1 MSAAMLVDS
10 HCHLDYPEM
19 DDARGALLERA
30 REAGVG
36 CMVSIGVRISQ
47 FERIYALTQRHA
59 EIYAAVGVH
68 PHEAGR
74 EGLSDPAPL
83 LDYARRDKVVA
94 IGESGLDYFYQHAPK
109 EDQQRSFR
117 THIVAARQTQ
127 LPLVVHTRD
136 ADDDTLAI
144 LREGHQDGAFPCVIH
159 CFTGGLEL
167 MRGCVDMGHYIS
179 ISGVATFKKSEEL
192 RQIFAQVPP
201 ERLLVE
207 TDSPYLAP
215 APHRGKPNEPAYVA
229 HTARFMA
236 DYLGHSFEDF
246 ATQTSDNFFRLFSK
260 VPRDLVEASFRQA
273 A

>member
-1 MSAAMLVDS
+1 MSGPMLVDS
-10 HCHLDYPEM
+10 HCHLDYPEL
-19 DDARGALLERA
+19 DQERGAILARA
-30 REAGVG
+30 RQAGVG
-36 CMVSIGVRISQ
+36 CMVSIGVRLSQ
-47 FERIYALTQRHA
+47 FERVYQLTQDHA

-68 PHEAGR
+68 PHEAGK
-74 EGLSDPAPL
+74 EGLSEPGPL
-83 LDYARRDKVVA
+83 LDFARRDKVVA
-94 IGESGLDYFYQHAPK
+94 IGESGLDYFYQHAPR

-117 THIVAARQTQ
+117 AHIAAARQTQ

-179 ISGVATFKKSEEL
+179 ISGIATFKKSEDL

-229 HTARFMA
+229 HTARYMA
-236 DYLGHSFEDF
+236 DYLGQSFQDF
-246 ATQTSDNFFRLFSK
+246 ADLTCENFFRLFAK
-260 VPRDLVEASFRQA
+260 VPRHQVESAFRQVA
-273 A
+273 